1 MSKTTLNDMVD
12 GVDPGR
18 IIEDPMDYI
27 DFAARYHGDPDFRNA
42 AVADPVAAL
51 RSEGIAVADGV
62 EVRLLSS
69 EEGVLHIV
77 LPPLAAGQESGDDSG
92 GR

>member
-1 MSKTTLNDMVD
+1 MSKTTLRDTVD
-12 GVDPGR
+12 GVHAGR
-18 IIEDPMDYI
+18 IFEDPMDYI
-27 DFAARYHGDPDFRNA
+27 DFAARYHGDPDFRKA
-42 AVADPVAAL
+42 AALDPAAAL
-51 RSEGIAVADGV
+51 RLEGVAVADGV

-77 LPPLAAGQESGDDSG
+77 LPPRAAGQESGDDSS